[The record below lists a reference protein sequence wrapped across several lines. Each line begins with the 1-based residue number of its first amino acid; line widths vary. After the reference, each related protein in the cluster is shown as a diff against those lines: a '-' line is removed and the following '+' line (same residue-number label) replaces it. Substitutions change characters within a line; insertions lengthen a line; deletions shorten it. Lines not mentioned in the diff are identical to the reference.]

1 MFGSY
6 SGVHHAKVFDMPL
19 TKRQKEILDH
29 VESFIEKN
37 GYAPS
42 FEEIA
47 KAFGY
52 SSLATVHEHLSN
64 LERKGYIRK
73 AYTESRSI
81 ELVGPAFGSNVVA
94 LPLRGAVAAGL
105 PIEAI
110 EQQETLSVPPDMVKS
125 GGENFVLRVEGES
138 MIDEQIRD
146 GDYIVVSSQETAS
159 DGQMVVA
166 LVGGDS
172 ATVKKIYREPDGRIR
187 LQPANPSMAPIVE
200 DACNVQIQGVV
211 VGVIRKY

>member
-1 MFGSY
+1 
-6 SGVHHAKVFDMPL
+6 MPL
-19 TKRQKEILDH
+19 TKRQKEILDYIDG
-29 VESFIEKN
+29 FIADR

-47 KAFGY
+47 DSFGY

-73 AYTESRSI
+73 SYNESRSI
-81 ELVGPAFGSNVVA
+81 ELVRPGQGEPSVE
-94 LPLRGAVAAGL
+94 LPLFGAVAAGL

-110 EQQETLSVPPDMVKS
+110 PDSESIAVPPDMVRRRKD
-125 GGENFVLRVEGES
+125 NYVLRVQGNS

-146 GDYIVVSSQETAS
+146 GDYIVVQAQETAE
-159 DGQMVVA
+159 DGEMVVA

-172 ATVKKIYREPDGRIR
+172 ATVKKLYREPGNRIR
-187 LQPANPSMAPIVE
+187 LQPANPVMSPIVVNAW
-200 DACNVQIQGVV
+200 DVRIQGVV

>member
-1 MFGSY
+1 
-6 SGVHHAKVFDMPL
+6 MPL

-29 VESFIEKN
+29 IQSFIDER

-47 KAFGY
+47 AHFGY

-73 AYTESRSI
+73 SYNESRSI
-81 ELVGPAFGSNVVA
+81 ELVSEDTGASVVE
-94 LPLRGAVAAGL
+94 LPLLGAVAAGL

-110 EQQETLSVPPDMVKS
+110 EQQETLGVPPDMVG
-125 GGENFVLRVEGES
+125 GGENYVLRVEGDS

-146 GDYIVVSSQETAS
+146 GDYIVVNSRETAH

-166 LVGGDS
+166 LVGGHS
-172 ATVKKIYREPDGRIR
+172 ATVKKLYREPGGRVR
-187 LQPANPSMAPIVE
+187 LQPANAAMAPIIE
-200 DACNVQIQGVV
+200 DATNVRVQGVV

>member
-1 MFGSY
+1 
-6 SGVHHAKVFDMPL
+6 MPL

-29 VESFIEKN
+29 VESFIEEN

-47 KAFGY
+47 DAFGY

-73 AYTESRSI
+73 AYNESRSI
-81 ELVGPAFGSNVVA
+81 ELVGAAYDGGA
-94 LPLRGAVAAGL
+94 IELPLLGAVAAGL

-110 EQQETLSVPPDMVKS
+110 ADHETLSVPQDMVRA
-125 GGENFVLRVEGES
+125 GQDNFVLRVEGES

-172 ATVKKIYREPDGRIR
+172 ATVKKLYRETDGRIR
-187 LQPANPSMAPIVE
+187 LQPANPTMAAIIE
-200 DACNVQIQGVV
+200 DAHNVQIQGVV

>member
-1 MFGSY
+1 
-6 SGVHHAKVFDMPL
+6 MPL
-19 TKRQKEILDH
+19 TKRQKEILDYING
-29 VESFIEKN
+29 FIDEQ

-73 AYTESRSI
+73 SYNESRSI
-81 ELVGPAFGSNVVA
+81 EMVPREVGVQAVE
-94 LPLRGAVAAGL
+94 LPLLGAVAAGL

-110 EQQETLSVPPDMVKS
+110 QDNESLSVPLDMVRT
-125 GGENFVLRVEGES
+125 GRDNFVLRVEGNS

-146 GDYIVVSSQETAS
+146 GDYIVVSAQPTAQ
-159 DGQMVVA
+159 DGEVVVA
-166 LVGGDS
+166 LVAGES
-172 ATVKKIYREPDGRIR
+172 ATVKKLYRESGNRIR
-187 LQPANPSMAPIVE
+187 LQPANTSMEPIFV
-200 DACNVQIQGVV
+200 DAGDVAVQGVV
-211 VGVIRKY
+211 VGLIRRYS

>member
-1 MFGSY
+1 
-6 SGVHHAKVFDMPL
+6 MPL
-19 TKRQKEILDH
+19 TKRQKEILDYIG
-29 VESFIEKN
+29 SFIDDR

-47 KAFGY
+47 ESFGY

-73 AYTESRSI
+73 SYNESRSI
-81 ELVGPAFGSNVVA
+81 ELLGRDTGSPVVE
-94 LPLRGAVAAGL
+94 LPLLGAVAAGL

-110 EQQETLSVPPDMVKS
+110 QETETLAVPPDMIRRRRD
-125 GGENFVLRVEGES
+125 NYVLRVEGNS
-138 MIDEQIRD
+138 MIEEQIRD
-146 GDYIVVSSQETAS
+146 GDYIVVQAQDTAE

-166 LVGGDS
+166 LVGGEA
-172 ATVKKIYREPDGRIR
+172 ATVKKLYREGSGQVR
-187 LQPANPSMAPIVE
+187 LQPANPTMKPIFA
-200 DACNVQIQGVV
+200 DAADVRVQGIV

>member
-1 MFGSY
+1 MFGYLSPE
-6 SGVHHAKVFDMPL
+6 GRPMPL
-19 TKRQKEILDH
+19 TKRQKEILDYI
-29 VESFIEKN
+29 EGFIAER

-47 KAFGY
+47 EYFGY

-73 AYTESRSI
+73 SYNESRSI
-81 ELVGPAFGSNVVA
+81 EMVRLDAVVPAIE
-94 LPLRGAVAAGL
+94 LPLLGAVAAGL

-110 EQQETLSVPPDMVKS
+110 PETENVVVPQDMVRRQRD
-125 GGENFVLRVEGES
+125 NYVLRVEGNS
-138 MIDEQIRD
+138 MIEEQIRD
-146 GDYIVVSSQETAS
+146 GDYIVVQAQETAE
-159 DGQMVVA
+159 DGEMVVA

-172 ATVKKIYREPDGRIR
+172 ATVKKLYREPGGRIR
-187 LQPANPSMAPIVE
+187 LQPANPTMEPILV
-200 DACNVQIQGVV
+200 DARDVRIQGIV